1 MATTMNTDL
10 MTDREKRFFN
20 TSLQVEVLKGYL
32 NYYKTH
38 KEYTKEQLYKD
49 YYDSSWETF
58 FQKKTLDKYLE
69 VA

>member
-1 MATTMNTDL
+1 MTTIMNRDL
-10 MTDREKRFFN
+10 MTDREKRFFDMN
-20 TSLQVEVLKGYL
+20 LQVEVLKGYL

-49 YYDSSWETF
+49 YYDLGWEKF